1 MPPAHGDPTDE
12 KRPPMT
18 ETILLVEDDAAVA
31 HQYAEVLRDA
41 GHRVEHV
48 VDGRQALD
56 RLTDTSHA
64 LVVLDIGLP
73 GMNGFDVVRELRY
86 RRLRA
91 PVLMV
96 SGRDREIDRV
106 LGVELGADAYLVK
119 PVGLSELQARV
130 KALLR
135 RGSMAGPPPPLAQ
148 EAPVRLG
155 PVTIDRDG
163 RQVRRDGVTVTLT
176 AREYDLLLHFALHP
190 GRVFTPAQLL
200 QAVWKTDF
208 AGYEG
213 NVKTFVN
220 RLRTRIEADPA
231 RPELLLTVRGTG
243 YRSIGPQA

>member
-1 MPPAHGDPTDE
+1 
-12 KRPPMT
+12 MT

-31 HQYAEVLRDA
+31 LQYTEVLRDA

-48 VDGRQALD
+48 VDGRSALD
-56 RLTDTSHA
+56 RLSDERHG

-91 PVLMV
+91 PVLLV

-130 KALLR
+130 KAMLR
-135 RGSMAGPPPPLAQ
+135 RGSMAQAAPLAQ
-148 EAPVRLG
+148 QATVRLG
-155 PVTIDRDG
+155 PITIDRDG
-163 RQVRRDGVTVTLT
+163 RQVRRDGATVTLT
-176 AREYDLLLHFALHP
+176 AREYDLLLYFALHP
-190 GRVFTPAQLL
+190 GRVFTPGQLL

-220 RLRTRIEADPA
+220 RLRARIETDPA
-231 RPELLLTVRGTG
+231 RPELLLTIRGTG
-243 YRSIGPQA
+243 YRSIGAQA